1 MPDRR
6 LAAAAFLLAV
16 AIGAGSRPATA
27 QEQASPPATGTAIE
41 PPEPEIEPPDPDIPP
56 PAAVPEALAPP
67 APEEAA
73 PSPEA
78 YDPLFDDQGDEEPL
92 LEVDPFESGNR
103 YVFSFNEGVGRY
115 VLDPITHAY
124 QWLVPP
130 PGRRAVNRVFD
141 NLNAPVRFANQVLQL
156 RPVPAAGTLTRFV
169 VNSSLGIGGIFDVA
183 HDVMHLSPTDADFG
197 QTLARYRVPRGPYLV
212 VPLFG
217 PSTTRDALGT
227 VVDQALDPLTYIVGP
242 LNFQW
247 QLILGGSQ
255 GLALRDENLEALQAL
270 REASVDFYSALR
282 SAYLQVRLAREVE
295 VGYRQAVA
303 PTRDDDALQDSAPEA
318 SAAIRASMAAIKA
331 SKFSRL
337 TIPENSDLRS
347 ASSLTVPSR

>member
-1 MPDRR
+1 MPDHR
-6 LAAAAFLLAV
+6 LAAAAILVCV
-16 AIGAGSRPATA
+16 AIAAGSRPAA
-27 QEQASPPATGTAIE
+27 GQESPPAG
-41 PPEPEIEPPDPDIPP
+41 
-56 PAAVPEALAPP
+56 PEATD
-67 APEEAA
+67 
-73 PSPEA
+73 A
-78 YDPLFDDQGDEEPL
+78 YDPLFDDDEGDEPL
-92 LEVDPFESGNR
+92 ENDPFEPANR
-103 YVFSFNEGVGRY
+103 YVFTFNEGVGRY
-115 VLDPITHAY
+115 VLDPITRGY

-156 RPVPAAGTLTRFV
+156 RPVPAATTLTRFV
-169 VNSSLGIGGIFDVA
+169 VNSSLGVAGIFDVA
-183 HDVMHLSPTDADFG
+183 DEVMKLPPVDADFG

-217 PSTTRDALGT
+217 PSTARDAVGT

-255 GLALRDENLEALQAL
+255 GLALRDANLEALEAL

-282 SAYLQVRLAREVE
+282 SAYLQVRLARENE
-295 VGYRQAVA
+295 VAYRPSA
-303 PTRDDDALQDSAPEA
+303 PDAGALQDSAPEA
-318 SAAIRASMAAIKA
+318 SASIRASMAAISA
-331 SKFSRL
+331 SKSSRL